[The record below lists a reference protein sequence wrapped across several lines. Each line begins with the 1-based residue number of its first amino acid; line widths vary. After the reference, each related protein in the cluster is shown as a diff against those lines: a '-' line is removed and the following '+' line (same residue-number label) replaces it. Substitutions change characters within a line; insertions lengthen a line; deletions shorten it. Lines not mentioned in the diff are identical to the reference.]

1 MYFLYFV
8 LCRTVYLVNDEMKS
22 IVIQSLGFFPLLSL
36 EVPPSDVFR
45 FKKLRNK
52 LERFSKSWREFWKEI
67 GTAVGAG
74 GISPLFQRD
83 LNIILLKSIL
93 EPFSVCSLT
102 RSAWQVRPGGREVSP
117 TEHPPEKSCKPA
129 CSQAEGTASTA
140 WLREPKRS
148 QGFSQSLQQVP
159 RNPWQH

>member
-1 MYFLYFV
+1 MMKWNLLSSSRWVFSPYSV
-8 LCRTVYLVNDEMKS
+8 LKCPLVN
-22 IVIQSLGFFPLLSL
+22 
-36 EVPPSDVFR
+36 VFR

-52 LERFSKSWREFWKEI
+52 LDRFSKSWREFWKEI

-159 RNPWQH
+159 WNPCQH